1 MYKATIGTNAGK
13 VWHALQNAGK
23 VWHALQDTTEMTLTD
38 LAGKLGLS
46 VEDTALAIGWLAR
59 ENKIFIRQ
67 QENVIWVSE
76 KPEVMY
82 SFG

>member
-1 MYKATIGTNAGK
+1 MDKQSIGVNAGL
-13 VWHALQNAGK
+13 VWRLLDNNRCWEYNELKAASGLPDRDLNA
-23 VWHALQDTTEMTLTD
+23 
-38 LAGKLGLS
+38 
-46 VEDTALAIGWLAR
+46 AIGWLAR

-67 QENVIWVSE
+67 QENLIWVSE

>member
-1 MYKATIGTNAGK
+1 MYKATIGT
-13 VWHALQNAGK
+13 NAGK

-67 QENVIWVSE
+67 HEDRIWVSE
-76 KPEVMY
+76 KPEIMY

>member
-1 MYKATIGTNAGK
+1 
-13 VWHALQNAGK
+13 
-23 VWHALQDTTEMTLTD
+23 MTLTD

-67 QENVIWVSE
+67 HEDRIWVSE
-76 KPEVMY
+76 KPEIMY